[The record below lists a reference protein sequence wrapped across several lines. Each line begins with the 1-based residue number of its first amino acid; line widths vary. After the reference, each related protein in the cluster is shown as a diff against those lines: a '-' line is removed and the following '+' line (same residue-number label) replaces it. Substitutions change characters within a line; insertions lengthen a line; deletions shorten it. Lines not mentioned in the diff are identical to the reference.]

1 MNLMD
6 SLQCV
11 CYATLFTFVK
21 FLLGSYFCLR
31 KKIHFSTITLF
42 SFIINF
48 GISSFICI
56 FVKHDIIAVM
66 IILFFGSVSFI
77 FSAINIL
84 FTFFFKLFRKKFCSF
99 GYTLL
104 FFLIVEVFNI
114 FGIPALMSISPNTGS
129 WINGNFFTYYNCGV
143 VVLFVSLL
151 IWHFFE
157 MKNKKSKSTKTSSE

>member
-56 FVKHDIIAVM
+56 FLKHDIIAVM

-114 FGIPALMSISPNTGS
+114 GILILWHLYVRWEPD
-129 WINGNFFTYYNCGV
+129 GNFFTYYNCGV

>member
-1 MNLMD
+1 MILDEYLPLIVIAIFNI
-6 SLQCV
+6 V
-11 CYATLFTFVK
+11 VK
-21 FLLGSYFCLR
+21 FLGSCYFLL
-31 KKIHFSTITLF
+31 KKKFHFSTITLF
-42 SFIINF
+42 SFILNLV
-48 GISSFICI
+48 ISLFFCI

-66 IILFFGSVSFI
+66 VILSLGVISFI
-77 FSAINIL
+77 YSTINIL
-84 FTFFFKLFRKKFCSF
+84 FTFFFKLFRKKFSSF

-104 FFLIVEVFNI
+104 FFLMVEVFNI

>member
-1 MNLMD
+1 MNL
-6 SLQCV
+6 SNLSCFFIV
-11 CYATLFTFVK
+11 SFFITIKFV
-21 FLLGSYFCLR
+21 LSCYFCL
-31 KKIHFSTITLF
+31 KKKFHFSTITLF
-42 SFIINF
+42 SFILNLV
-48 GISSFICI
+48 ISLFFCI

-66 IILFFGSVSFI
+66 VILSLGVISFI
-77 FSAINIL
+77 YSTINIL
-84 FTFFFKLFRKKFCSF
+84 FTFFFKLFRKKFSSF
-99 GYTLL
+99 GYTIL
-104 FFLIVEVFNI
+104 FFLMVEVFNI